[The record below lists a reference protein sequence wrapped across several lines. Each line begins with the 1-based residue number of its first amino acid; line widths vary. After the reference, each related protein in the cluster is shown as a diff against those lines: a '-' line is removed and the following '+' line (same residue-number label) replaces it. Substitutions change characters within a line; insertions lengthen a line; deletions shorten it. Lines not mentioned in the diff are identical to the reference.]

1 MIPVALIDDHV
12 LLRNALAI
20 QINALNGYQVIMQSA
35 NGRQFSQQLGQHG
48 IPSIVLVDVIMP
60 EMDGFDTVLWISR
73 THPTIRT
80 VVLSMLY
87 DESTI
92 IRMLRNGAKAYLTKD
107 TEMQEL
113 QKGLDEV
120 WLKGFYFN
128 RYVYNNLIHTIKNG
142 IAEEEPDYRKAA
154 SLTNREKEFLQWLCR
169 DKAYK
174 EIAAAM
180 YVSPRT
186 IDGYRDS
193 LFAKLKVASKI
204 GLVTFAIRNHIA
216 QV

>member
-1 MIPVALIDDHV
+1 MIPVALIDDHT

-20 QINALNGYQVIMQSA
+20 QINTLDGYKVMMESA
-35 NGRQFSQQLGQHG
+35 NGQQFCEQLDPLHM
-48 IPSIVLVDVIMP
+48 PVIVLVDIIMP
-60 EMDGFDTVLWISR
+60 EMDGFDTVLWISKNY
-73 THPTIRT
+73 PQVKT
-80 VVLSMLY
+80 VVLSMLH

-92 IRMLRNGAKAYLTKD
+92 IRMMRNGARGYLMKD
-107 TEMQEL
+107 TEMPEL
-113 QKGLDEV
+113 QKALDEV
-120 WLKGFYFN
+120 MGKGIYFN
-128 RYVYNNLIHTIKNG
+128 RYVYDNLIHTIK
-142 IAEEEPDYRKAA
+142 EETAGDEPDYRKAA
-154 SLTNREKEFLQWLCR
+154 SLTTREKEFLQWLCR

-204 GLVTFAIRNHIA
+204 GLVTFAIRNHIV
-216 QV
+216 QI